1 MSRAATKTGPK
12 AHLSKNR
19 TSKLRLGRAKPANA
33 GGSGSPSVA
42 SKTIRQI
49 VKFNA
54 QAFLDTVGVGRF
66 IGKYQ
71 VGEAVF
77 LQGDPADA
85 VFYIQ
90 KGKVQIT
97 VLSKQGKE
105 GVIAVLGAGE
115 FFGEGCLA
123 GQPLQIATA
132 AVTAES
138 AIIKIEKQT
147 MIRVLRDEPTLS
159 QMFMSF
165 LLSRNIQVEADLIDQ
180 LFNSSEKRLARVL
193 LLLSSIGK
201 EGKMESIPKINQ
213 DVLAA
218 RVGTTRSRINFFM
231 NKFRKLG
238 FIDYDGT
245 STLKIHT
252 SLLNVIV
259 HD

>member
-1 MSRAATKTGPK
+1 LPAPRGPK
-12 AHLSKNR
+12 TVVAKIRSL
-19 TSKLRLGRAKPANA
+19 LRFDPQ
-33 GGSGSPSVA
+33 V
-42 SKTIRQI
+42 
-49 VKFNA
+49 
-54 QAFLDTVGVGRF
+54 FLDTVGVGRF
-66 IGKYQ
+66 IGKYN
-71 VGEAVF
+71 VGETIF

-85 VFYIQ
+85 VFYVQ

-123 GQPLQIATA
+123 GQPLHIATA
-132 AVTAES
+132 TVTADS
-138 AIIKIEKQT
+138 AIVKIEKLT
-147 MIRVLRDEPTLS
+147 MIRVLREEPTLS

-165 LLSRNIQVEADLIDQ
+165 LLSRNVQVQADLIDH
-180 LFNSSEKRLARVL
+180 LFNSSEKRLARIL
-193 LLLSSIGK
+193 LLLTNLGK
-201 EGKMESIPKINQ
+201 EGKMESIPSINQ
-213 DVLAA
+213 EILAA

-238 FIDYDGT
+238 FIEYDGGG
-245 STLKIHT
+245 TLKIHT